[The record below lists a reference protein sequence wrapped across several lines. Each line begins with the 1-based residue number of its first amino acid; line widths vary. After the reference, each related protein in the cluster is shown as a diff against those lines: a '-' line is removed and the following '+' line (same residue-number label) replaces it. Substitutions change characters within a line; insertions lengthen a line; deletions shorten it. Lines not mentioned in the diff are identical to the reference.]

1 MSVILSPPS
10 QLGFPRPLTVV
21 VKRSLFIHNPH
32 SSPVAFKVKT
42 TAPKQYCVRPNQ
54 GRVEPGENVEVQIVL
69 QPLPADPPPHAKCK
83 DKFLVQSAFIS
94 PDEEMHSLPELW
106 ATVEK
111 GNKAAISEQKIRCIY
126 LAAEDGSHPNGIP
139 EENEDNTLDHS
150 RLDESAIYQAA
161 QETGAPSPV
170 SKSANGALPSSR
182 NSSGFAAGAGGAA
195 AGAFAAGGAAAYAAT
210 HDRAPVNGANGA
222 NGTYTNGS
230 HAAAPAP
237 APVAAPAA
245 AVNRSAIPATGNF
258 NPANLPSLSAD
269 DVQRAGAPTNAALT
283 ASLNATTSDAEK
295 LKIALAE
302 NERLRAS
309 GGAGAGADGPAVT
322 GLRRRGVAI
331 DGNAPASTKLATQ
344 AAPPAAGV
352 PVEVVAGLIFAV
364 FVLTYLFF

>member
-1 MSVILSPPS
+1 M
-10 QLGFPRPLTVV
+10 
-21 VKRSLFIHNPH
+21 
-32 SSPVAFKVKT
+32 
-42 TAPKQYCVRPNQ
+42 
-54 GRVEPGENVEVQIVL
+54 
-69 QPLPADPPPHAKCK
+69 
-83 DKFLVQSAFIS
+83 
-94 PDEEMHSLPELW
+94 
-106 ATVEK
+106 
-111 GNKAAISEQKIRCIY
+111 
-126 LAAEDGSHPNGIP
+126 
-139 EENEDNTLDHS
+139 
-150 RLDESAIYQAA
+150 
-161 QETGAPSPV
+161 

-195 AGAFAAGGAAAYAAT
+195 AGALAAGGAAAYAAT

-222 NGTYTNGS
+222 NGTYNTGANGS
-230 HAAAPAP
+230 SAAAS

-331 DGNAPASTKLATQ
+331 DGNAPASAKLATQ

>member
-1 MSVILSPPS
+1 MSVILSPPN

-106 ATVEK
+106 LTVEK

-126 LAAEDGSHPNGIP
+126 LPAEDGSHPNGIP

-161 QETGAPSPV
+161 QDTGANSPV

-182 NSSGFAAGAGGAA
+182 NSSGFAGAAA
-195 AGAFAAGGAAAYAAT
+195 AGAGAVAAGGAAAYAAT
-210 HDRAPVNGANGA
+210 HDRAPANGANGA
-222 NGTYTNGS
+222 NGNYNSGANGS
-230 HAAAPAP
+230 SAAAPAP
-237 APVAAPAA
+237 A
-245 AVNRSAIPATGNF
+245 VNRASVPSTGNF

-302 NERLRAS
+302 NERLRNSAQA
-309 GGAGAGADGPAVT
+309 GGDAPAAT

-344 AAPPAAGV
+344 QAPPAAGV

>member
-1 MSVILSPPS
+1 MSVILSPPN
-10 QLGFPRPLTVV
+10 QLGFPRPLTIV
-21 VKRSLFIHNPH
+21 VKRSLYIHNPH

-94 PDEEMHSLPELW
+94 PDEELHSLPELW

-111 GNKAAISEQKIRCIY
+111 GNKSAISEQKIRCIY
-126 LAAEDGSHPNGIP
+126 LPAEDGSHPNGIP
-139 EENEDNTLDHS
+139 EENEDTTLDHS

-161 QETGAPSPV
+161 QDTGANSPV

-182 NSSGFAAGAGGAA
+182 NSSGFAGAGAAA
-195 AGAFAAGGAAAYAAT
+195 AGAAAAAGSSAAAANGGGAAN
-210 HDRAPVNGANGA
+210 RA
-222 NGTYTNGS
+222 
-230 HAAAPAP
+230 
-237 APVAAPAA
+237 
-245 AVNRSAIPATGNF
+245 AIPATGNF

-269 DVQRAGAPTNAALT
+269 DVQRGGAPTNAALT

-302 NERLRAS
+302 NERLRAAS
-309 GGAGAGADGPAVT
+309 AGGNDGPAVT

-331 DGNAPASTKLATQ
+331 DGNAPASAKLATQ
-344 AAPPAAGV
+344 TAPPAAGV